1 MIVPAVIGFLFVS
14 IQNQGIV
21 GVLWCYPGILAFFI
35 ILKERVAPWAALA
48 LILVVVPQAW
58 AELGSGI
65 GLRAGATLTAVSVF
79 TSIFMFSIMEA
90 QKRLQQLAITDSLTG
105 LNNRVMLNDS
115 LNRALQQFLRSK
127 TPMTLLAIDIDH
139 FKAVND
145 QLGHAAG
152 DEVLSALG
160 KLLRGR
166 FRQANYT
173 NLPSGDYV
181 FRVIASNNDLVWNEV
196 GASVSLT
203 VVPPPWL
210 SWWAY
215 TIYALVI
222 LVIVATYVIVQRNKL
237 ASAAEM
243 QLILETQV
251 RDRTRELNERNV
263 QLESANE
270 QLRQASMTDALT
282 GLNNRRYL
290 YEYLESQVAN
300 LHRHFSRL
308 EGQADAAEVIRR
320 EASLFFLMIDLDGF
334 KKINDTYGH
343 AAGDRALVQVR
354 DVLRTSTRESDIII
368 RWGGDEFLIVGQ
380 SEGLDGV
387 QLLAERIR
395 NSIREHSY
403 MVGDGNVGYVAAS
416 IGFAHYPFNAANPRM
431 LTWERVVALADQ
443 AAYVSKRNG
452 GNAWTSF
459 VATDQ
464 AGETDVILLRDLPSK
479 VLSFGKIELLTSIEG
494 ALDVDSARPKDA

>member
-145 QLGHAAG
+145 QLGHAVG

-237 ASAAEM
+237 AS
-243 QLILETQV
+243 
-251 RDRTRELNERNV
+251 
-263 QLESANE
+263 
-270 QLRQASMTDALT
+270 MTDALT

-334 KKINDTYGH
+334 KKINDTHGH

>member
-145 QLGHAAG
+145 QLGHAVG

-222 LVIVATYVIVQRNKL
+222 LGIVATYVIVQRNKL
-237 ASAAEM
+237 
-243 QLILETQV
+243 
-251 RDRTRELNERNV
+251 
-263 QLESANE
+263 
-270 QLRQASMTDALT
+270 ASMTDALT

>member
-145 QLGHAAG
+145 QLGHAVG

-181 FRVIASNNDLVWNEV
+181 FRVIDSNNDLVWNEV

-237 ASAAEM
+237 
-243 QLILETQV
+243 
-251 RDRTRELNERNV
+251 
-263 QLESANE
+263 
-270 QLRQASMTDALT
+270 ASMTDALT

>member
-145 QLGHAAG
+145 QLGHAVG

-237 ASAAEM
+237 
-243 QLILETQV
+243 
-251 RDRTRELNERNV
+251 
-263 QLESANE
+263 
-270 QLRQASMTDALT
+270 ASMTDALT

>member
-90 QKRLQQLAITDSLTG
+90 QERLQQLAITHSLTG

-115 LNRALQQFLRSK
+115 LNRALQQLLRSK

-145 QLGHAAG
+145 QLGHAVG

-237 ASAAEM
+237 AS
-243 QLILETQV
+243 
-251 RDRTRELNERNV
+251 
-263 QLESANE
+263 
-270 QLRQASMTDALT
+270 MTDALT

-334 KKINDTYGH
+334 KKINDTHGH

>member
-90 QKRLQQLAITDSLTG
+90 QERLQQLAITDSLTG

-145 QLGHAAG
+145 QLGHAVG

-237 ASAAEM
+237 
-243 QLILETQV
+243 
-251 RDRTRELNERNV
+251 
-263 QLESANE
+263 
-270 QLRQASMTDALT
+270 ASMTDALT